1 MKKAGALPV
10 FFVGFAPEIAASVVP
25 AQPRACSH

>member
-1 MKKAGALPV
+1 MKKAGALLA